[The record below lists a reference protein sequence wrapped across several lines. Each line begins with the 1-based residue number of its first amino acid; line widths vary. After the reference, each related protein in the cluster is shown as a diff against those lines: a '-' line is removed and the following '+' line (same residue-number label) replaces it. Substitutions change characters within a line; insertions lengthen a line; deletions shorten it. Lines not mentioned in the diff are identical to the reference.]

1 MSNIIE
7 ENMEEEDSPFDRV
20 PDEVLS
26 FIFSY
31 LSPYGDLKSAAKTC
45 RRWNTLANNVA
56 RQTTSHLI
64 RAVHNQT

>member
-1 MSNIIE
+1 MENDDEDVDMSR
-7 ENMEEEDSPFDRV
+7 DSPFDRV

-31 LSPYGDLKSAAKTC
+31 LSPYGDLKSAAKAC

-56 RQTTSHLI
+56 RQTTTQLVK
-64 RAVHNQT
+64 AVHNQR